1 MAGKRIKVSNRM
13 LFTWL
18 MLAGFI
24 LLFSPASLTSRFQ
37 FTFARIF
44 HLPLNL
50 GRSYTLSSRTYQQLD
65 EVVSRRE
72 YDQLQNHLANLTEE
86 LVEKHK
92 KIEHLTGVR
101 GRLHSLEGARLVP
114 ADVITASLDSRC
126 ELIINRGAND
136 GLAQGQYVLGDNSII
151 GVVLEVS
158 PRTASVRLI
167 SDPES
172 RLEIKVG
179 KTERLMQGVG
189 QNLAKIEMLN
199 TKHKVEVGNKV
210 YALKKP
216 GFLDAAMITAKV
228 AQCERDVDNP
238 LIWAV
243 TVEPACDLR
252 NLKSVHVI
260 IMNPQ

>member
-24 LLFSPASLTSRFQ
+24 LLFSPASLTNRFQ
-37 FTFARIF
+37 FTFARMF
-44 HLPLNL
+44 RLPLNI
-50 GRSYTLSSRTYQQLD
+50 GRSYTLSSHTYQQLD
-65 EVVSRRE
+65 DVVSRTE

-92 KIEHLTGVR
+92 KVEQLTGIR
-101 GRLHSLEGARLVP
+101 DRLHSLEGAKLVP
-114 ADVITASLDSRC
+114 ANVITVGLDSRC

-151 GVVLEVS
+151 GVVSEVS
-158 PRTASVRLI
+158 TRTASVRLI

-179 KTERLMQGVG
+179 KTERLMRGFG

-199 TKHKVEVGNKV
+199 SKNKVKVGDNV

-216 GFLDAAMITAKV
+216 GFLDSARITDKV
-228 AQCERDVDNP
+228 AQCDRDIDNP
-238 LIWAV
+238 LIWDV
-243 TVEPACDLR
+243 TVEPTCDLR